1 MYDRKISGLYSSKRE
16 VPNNFNI
23 ETQKNLKSTMD
34 TEEREQRYLDSYEQ
48 KSRVLL
54 QNISRSFKE

>member
-16 VPNNFNI
+16 VANNFNI